1 MNKLSLAQEIHF
13 NNFNLVTNKLNES
26 LKELDKKFEKEKL
39 SDNYYNKVEMIINN
53 IVTYNNYL
61 QVLKLKYNEANE
73 MLNDIK
79 IDEDLK
85 LSKS

>member
-13 NNFNLVTNKLNES
+13 DNFNFVTKKLNES
-26 LKELDKKFEKEKL
+26 LKEIDKKFEKQKL
-39 SDNYYNKVEMIINN
+39 SDNCYNKVEMIINN
-53 IVTYNNYL
+53 LVTYNNYL

>member
-13 NNFNLVTNKLNES
+13 DNFNLVTNKLNES

-85 LSKS
+85 LSNS

>member
-13 NNFNLVTNKLNES
+13 DNFNLVTNKLNES
-26 LKELDKKFEKEKL
+26 LKELDKKFEKQKL

-61 QVLKLKYNEANE
+61 QVLKLKYNEAND

>member
-13 NNFNLVTNKLNES
+13 DNFNLVTNKLNQS
-26 LKELDKKFEKEKL
+26 LKELDKKFEKQKL

>member
-13 NNFNLVTNKLNES
+13 DNFNLVTNKLNES
-26 LKELDKKFEKEKL
+26 LKELDKKFEKQKL

>member
-13 NNFNLVTNKLNES
+13 DNFNLVTNKLNES
-26 LKELDKKFEKEKL
+26 LKDLDKKFEKQKL

>member
-13 NNFNLVTNKLNES
+13 DNFNLVTNKLNES